1 VTVIDGV
8 DDLVGRAAW
17 RPVTGGASL
26 AEVNNSIAIPRHGST
41 WRKALAFAGP
51 GFVISVGYMDPGN
64 WATDLAGGSAFGYAL
79 LSVVLLSNLMAMLLQ
94 ALSARLGIATGRD
107 LAQACRDSYPAP
119 VVFGLWVLCEIAIC
133 ACDLAEVIGT
143 AIALNLLFGMPML
156 LGVCLTALDVFVIL
170 LLQRHGF
177 RQLEAFVITL
187 VGLVAAGFLFEIAI
201 AQPVIADV
209 MAGFV
214 PQARIITNPAML
226 YIAIG
231 ILGATVMPHNLYLH
245 SSIVQTRRYERTPR
259 GRREALRFAVA
270 DSTFALATAFFINAA
285 ILIIAAATFH
295 QQGRTDVAEIQ
306 DAHHLLGPL
315 LGVPIAGVVFALAL
329 LAAGQNSSVTA
340 TLAGQVVMEGFLDLR
355 MPVWLRRL
363 TTRAI
368 AIVPAIIVT
377 AMSGEKGLAQLLIL
391 SQVILSLQLPFAV
404 IPLVLITRN
413 RAKMGA
419 LASPRW
425 LTAVAGIVAAII
437 LAANVKMVSDFL
449 F

>member
-1 VTVIDGV
+1 MTVIDGA
-8 DDLVGRAAW
+8 GSGGWRAPAIG
-17 RPVTGGASL
+17 VSL
-26 AEVNNSIAIPRHGST
+26 AEVHGSIALPRRGGV

-51 GFVISVGYMDPGN
+51 GFVVSVGYMDPGN
-64 WATDLAGGSAFGYAL
+64 WATDLAGGSAFGYTL

-119 VVFGLWVLCEIAIC
+119 VATMLWLLCEVAIC

-143 AIALNLLFGMPML
+143 AIGLKLLFGLPIL
-156 LGVCLTALDVFVIL
+156 LGVCLTALDVFLIL

-177 RQLEAFVITL
+177 RHLEAFVISL
-187 VGLVAAGFLFEIAI
+187 IALVAAGFLFEIALAHPAI
-201 AQPVIADV
+201 SDV
-209 MAGFV
+209 AAGLL
-214 PQARIITNPAML
+214 PRAEIITDPSML

-245 SSIVQTRRYERTPR
+245 SSIVQTRRFAKTPQ

-270 DSTFALATAFFINAA
+270 DSNFALATAFFINAA
-285 ILIIAAATFH
+285 ILIIAAAAFH
-295 QQGRTDVAEIQ
+295 QNGRTDVAEIQ

-315 LGVPIAGVVFALAL
+315 LGAPAAGIVFALAL

-363 TTRAI
+363 ITRAI
-368 AIVPAIIVT
+368 AIVPAIVVT
-377 AMSGEKGLAQLLIL
+377 AMSGEKGLAHLLIL

-404 IPLVLITRN
+404 IPLVAITRS

-419 LASPRW
+419 LASPAW
-425 LTAVAGIVAAII
+425 LTGLAGIVAAVI
-437 LAANVKMVSDFL
+437 LAANVKMLLDL
-449 F
+449 I

>member
-1 VTVIDGV
+1 MTVVDGV
-8 DDLVGRAAW
+8 DDLVGTAAW
-17 RPVTGGASL
+17 RPATGGASL
-26 AEVNNSIAIPRHGST
+26 AEVNNSIAVPRHGSS

-119 VVFGLWVLCEIAIC
+119 VVIGLWVLCEIAIC

-156 LGVCLTALDVFVIL
+156 LGVCVTALDVFVIL

-187 VGLVAAGFLFEIAI
+187 VGLVAAGFIFEIAI

-214 PQARIITNPAML
+214 PQARVITDPAML

-340 TLAGQVVMEGFLDLR
+340 TLAGQVVMEGFLDLK

-413 RAKMGA
+413 RAKMGG
-419 LASPRW
+419 LASPAW
-425 LTAVAGIVAAII
+425 LTAVAGIVATVI